1 MSETKAKEKEGWYPG
16 KFVGRRRSEAP
27 KKDKVEESHIKSD
40 LSFSEADVKRSMSV
54 SESSASRSS
63 SMPIAGKPPVKT
75 VGNVIIKI
83 LGVKYMSATRPSFEV
98 WLGSQVETFQ
108 FMGLEG
114 DGSSTEEFEGFFSLG
129 DLTSDIVV
137 LVKEEY
143 SVGGKS
149 KEGGNFVGRVVI
161 PISSYLTLKG
171 RSAPKKEWMAVY
183 PIGNPKNPMEE
194 FEAGLN
200 ELPASGLAKSKQSLG
215 FLCVQIELLL
225 PEGPVYKQ
233 YLEGEPPR
241 QSRRVIAPTEL
252 SSEGISSG
260 ESEYQSGS
268 GSFDPEK
275 FFRICLR
282 LRNFLSMPPAALGPV
297 LKFPEVFVLIA
308 LHWFLCFGASASNV
322 PLILFFVVILNG
334 VLSKKNYK
342 VTLWN
347 EMLDHDSSSVL
358 VDPHTGKPLSLAL
371 KRSPEYVY
379 QHLQRPL
386 YDCQV
391 FIEKLVNS
399 LEVTSNIC
407 NFSDIRASIIFYGF
421 FGALS
426 LISTVILIIFSARVL
441 FFLLGAAALLLN
453 SLREVFPELF
463 SLDLLFDMMTTED
476 HDDKFQAVRNVF
488 TKLWLVLARVPNEK
502 TMVHRHIARS
512 CIVDED
518 GEEMKD
524 AALKMKNM

>member
-1 MSETKAKEKEGWYPG
+1 M
-16 KFVGRRRSEAP
+16 
-27 KKDKVEESHIKSD
+27 KSS
-40 LSFSEADVKRSMSV
+40 LST
-54 SESSASRSS
+54 SESLASRSS
-63 SMPIAGKPPVKT
+63 NMPIAGKPPVKT
-75 VGNVIIKI
+75 VGNVIVKI

-98 WLGSQVETFQ
+98 WLGSQVEAFQ
-108 FMGLEG
+108 FMGLED

-137 LVKEEY
+137 LIKEEY

-149 KEGGNFVGRVVI
+149 KDGGNFVGRVVI
-161 PISSYLTLKG
+161 PITSYLTLKG
-171 RSAPKKEWMAVY
+171 RSPPKKEWMAVY

-194 FEAGLN
+194 FEGGLN

-225 PEGPVYKQ
+225 PEGPVYRQ

-241 QSRRVIAPTEL
+241 ENRRVVTPTEL
-252 SSEGISSG
+252 TSEGTTAG
-260 ESEYQSGS
+260 DAESQKGAT
-268 GSFDPEK
+268 GNFDPEK
-275 FFRICLR
+275 FFRICQR
-282 LRNFLSMPPAALGPV
+282 LRYFLSMPPAALAPV

-308 LHWFLCFGASASNV
+308 LHWFFCFGASASNV
-322 PLILFFVVILNG
+322 PLVLFFVVVLNG
-334 VLSKKNYK
+334 VLSKKNYN

-379 QHLQRPL
+379 QHLQQPL

-399 LEVTSNIC
+399 LEVMSNVC
-407 NFSDIRASIIFYGF
+407 NFSDIRASVIFYGF
-421 FGALS
+421 LGALT
-426 LISTVILIIFSARVL
+426 LVSTVILIIFSARML
-441 FFLLGAAALLLN
+441 FFLLGAIALLIN

-463 SLDLLFDMMTTED
+463 SLDLLFNMMTTED
-476 HDDKFQAVRNVF
+476 HDEKFQAVRNVF

-512 CIVDED
+512 CVVDEG